1 MAEMNSEK
9 ECSVLGSGADW
20 FVGYALDDSYGL
32 FHSGKGLFWLGDG
45 RDEADWLPCD
55 SERFKSEDP
64 Q

>member
-32 FHSGKGLFWLGDG
+32 FHSGEGLFWLGDG